1 MYNIGVTKSKGDDF
15 MKITIRVK
23 DKIYLSQKIKDY
35 AEEKLS
41 KLDQYFKKSDELLAN
56 VLFKEYDEYKMVE
69 VTIPTKNIILRAEVK
84 EETFLNA
91 IDAVVEK
98 LESQIR
104 RHKSKIYSSL
114 KRREGLSQYYASQN
128 DFDIEMMKT
137 EILLNNLVK
146 NKSVDLQPMIVDDAI
161 MQMEMLDHK
170 FYVFKNAEDGKI
182 CVVYLRD
189 DGDYGLIE
197 TN

>member
-1 MYNIGVTKSKGDDF
+1 MKLQIWTKE
-15 MKITIRVK
+15 I
-23 DKIYLSQKIKDY
+23 
-35 AEEKLS
+35 
-41 KLDQYFKKSDELLAN
+41 
-56 VLFKEYDEYKMVE
+56 
-69 VTIPTKNIILRAEVK
+69 
-84 EETFLNA
+84 

-98 LESQIR
+98 LESQSR

>member
-1 MYNIGVTKSKGDDF
+1 
-15 MKITIRVK
+15 MKVTIRVK
-23 DKIYLSQKIKDY
+23 DRVHVSQKVKDY
-35 AEEKLS
+35 VEEKLG
-41 KLDQYFKKSDELLAN
+41 KLEQYFKKSDELIAN
-56 VLFKEYDEYKMVE
+56 VLCKEYNEYKMVE

-84 EETFLNA
+84 EETYLNA
-91 IDAVVEK
+91 IDSVVEK

-104 RHKSKIYSSL
+104 KHKSKIYSSM
-114 KRREGLSQYYASQN
+114 KRREGVAQYYASQN

-137 EILLNNLVK
+137 EILLTNLVK
-146 NKSVDLQPMIVDDAI
+146 NKTVELQPMEVDDAI

-170 FYVFKNAEDGKI
+170 FYVFKNAENGKI
-182 CVVYLRD
+182 CVVYLRN

>member
-1 MYNIGVTKSKGDDF
+1 
-15 MKITIRVK
+15 MKVTIRVK
-23 DKIYLSQKIKDY
+23 DRVHVSQKVKDY
-35 AEEKLS
+35 AEEKLG
-41 KLDQYFKKSDELLAN
+41 KLEQYFKKSDELIAN
-56 VLFKEYDEYKMVE
+56 VLFKEYNEYKMVE

-84 EETFLNA
+84 EETYLNA
-91 IDAVVEK
+91 IDSVVEK

-104 RHKSKIYSSL
+104 KHKSKIYSSM
-114 KRREGLSQYYASQN
+114 KRREGVAQYYASQN

-137 EILLNNLVK
+137 EILLTNLVK
-146 NKSVDLQPMIVDDAI
+146 NKTVELQPMEVDDAI

-170 FYVFKNAEDGKI
+170 FYVFKNAENGKI
-182 CVVYLRD
+182 CVVYLRN

>member
-41 KLDQYFKKSDELLAN
+41 KLDQYFKKSDELIAN

-91 IDAVVEK
+91 IDAVLEK

-104 RHKSKIYSSL
+104 KHKSKIYSSL

-170 FYVFKNAEDGKI
+170 FYVFKNAENDKI

-189 DGDYGLIE
+189 DGNYGLIE

>member
-1 MYNIGVTKSKGDDF
+1 

-41 KLDQYFKKSDELLAN
+41 KLDQYFKKSDELIAN

-91 IDAVVEK
+91 IDAVLEK

-104 RHKSKIYSSL
+104 KHKSKIYSSL

-170 FYVFKNAEDGKI
+170 FYVFKNAENDKI

-189 DGDYGLIE
+189 DGNYGLIE

>member
-1 MYNIGVTKSKGDDF
+1 
-15 MKITIRVK
+15 MKVTIRVK
-23 DKIYLSQKIKDY
+23 DRVHVSQKVKDY
-35 AEEKLS
+35 VEEKLG
-41 KLDQYFKKSDELLAN
+41 KLEQYFKKSDELIDN
-56 VLFKEYDEYKMVE
+56 VLFKEYNEYKMVE

-84 EETFLNA
+84 EETYLNA
-91 IDAVVEK
+91 IDSVVEK

-104 RHKSKIYSSL
+104 KHKSKIYSSM
-114 KRREGLSQYYASQN
+114 KRREGVAQYYASQN

-137 EILLNNLVK
+137 EILLTNLVK
-146 NKSVDLQPMIVDDAI
+146 NKTVELQPMEVDDAI

-170 FYVFKNAEDGKI
+170 FYVFKNAENGKI
-182 CVVYLRD
+182 CVVYLRN

>member
-41 KLDQYFKKSDELLAN
+41 KLDQYFKKSDELIAN

-91 IDAVVEK
+91 IDAVLEK

-104 RHKSKIYSSL
+104 KHKSKIYSSL

-128 DFDIEMMKT
+128 DCYR
-137 EILLNNLVK
+137 ILK
-146 NKSVDLQPMIVDDAI
+146 
-161 MQMEMLDHK
+161 
-170 FYVFKNAEDGKI
+170 
-182 CVVYLRD
+182 
-189 DGDYGLIE
+189 
-197 TN
+197 